1 MSKRDLYIK
10 AGGGGTATAVL
21 RDTDNN
27 ILSTTNIA
35 AGATENI
42 TAPDTDFEINGVP
55 EGSFTAGSTIDLQL
69 TDGVNPVT
77 PVSVGRFGNTVT
89 ATLPAASTGLLTAFP
104 IKTGQTVKFNDYDDG
119 DFQFG
124 RLVDPN
130 TLDEPNVF
138 GNLNRFTAIDGSQ
151 TYGTPIVFIDHSTR
165 QLDGSII
172 WYTSGTTSNLTS
184 QLTFADGLT
193 REGKSDWKMCP
204 ITLYE
209 NLRNLGAT
217 RPFTNTPFAT
227 ASNGLFRSAS
237 RANTVTQ
244 SLCFYNSAT
253 PANHSRVAPEGD
265 GLSLLSLLYRV
276 GNISEL

>member
-1 MSKRDLYIK
+1 MAI
-10 AGGGGTATAVL
+10 T
-21 RDTDNN
+21 
-27 ILSTTNIA
+27 
-35 AGATENI
+35 I
-42 TAPDTDFEINGVP
+42 TARPCPDTDLEINGVS

-69 TDGVNPVT
+69 TDGVNPIT
-77 PVSVGRFGNTVT
+77 PVSVGRVGNTVT
-89 ATLPAASTGLLTAFP
+89 ATLPAASTGLLTALP
-104 IKTGQTVKFNDYDDG
+104 IKTGQTVLFNSYDDG

-138 GNLNRFTAIDGSQ
+138 GNLNRFTAVDGSQ
-151 TYGTPIVFIDHSTR
+151 TYVSPRVFIDHSTR

-172 WYTSGTTSNLTS
+172 WYTTGAVDNLTS
-184 QLTFADGLT
+184 QLTFANGLT

-217 RPFTNTPFAT
+217 RPFTNTPLIT
-227 ASNGLFRSAS
+227 SSDGLFRTSS
-237 RANTVTQ
+237 RANTG
-244 SLCFYNSAT
+244 SSNLCFYNFAAA
-253 PANHSRVAPEGD
+253 ANHSRVVAEGNT
-265 GLSLLSLLYRV
+265 LSLQSLLYRV